1 MTSQLNVD
9 TIVDKAGSGGS
20 NVKMA
25 NTSTYVSDGG
35 NVTQNTVQGLAKF
48 WIAMNGSGTPAAIDS
63 FNVGS
68 ITDVGTG
75 NYKFNFSNNFNTAKG
90 YWTTGGM
97 AHETDHDGT
106 YVKVCNA
113 MKADDVLTSSLEIS
127 AIYSSS
133 SATGDFDYVY
143 VNMAG
148 LGDLA

>member
-1 MTSQLNVD
+1 MASLLKVD
-9 TIVDKAGSGGS
+9 ALTGVTTAGSISVTGEG
-20 NVKMA
+20 N
-25 NTSTYVSDGG
+25 STTT
-35 NVTQNTVQGLAKF
+35 NLQQGLEKF

>member
-35 NVTQNTVQGLAKF
+35 NATQNTVQGLAKF
-48 WIAMNGSGTPAAIDS
+48 WIAMNGSGTPTAIDS

-75 NYKFNFSNNFNTAKG
+75 NYKYNFSNNFSTNTG
-90 YWTTGGM
+90 YWTIGTM
-97 AHETDHDGT
+97 ANSVDHNGT
-106 YVKVCNA
+106 YVKLNMPINNA
-113 MKADDVLTSSLEIS
+113 DILTSSVETS
-127 AIYSSS
+127 ATYTGSGS
-133 SATGDFDYVY
+133 TGDFDYPY